1 MQHDPAPISSNG
13 GYPIAGPL
21 KAIAGTPDNPLVI
34 NEIEIPCY
42 VLEDE
47 TRVLSQRGFLSA
59 IGRSENRPAR
69 PTGDPEER
77 PDFLAA
83 RNLEPF
89 IGQDLLAATRA
100 IPFQP
105 PGGGP
110 TAFGYPATLL
120 PDVCDV
126 YLAARDAD
134 ALKPS
139 QRHIAARADML
150 IRGLATVGI
159 IALIDEATGYQ
170 HVREKR
176 ALATILERFIAKEL
190 RRWTRTFDYEFYEQ
204 IFRLK
209 GWPMPPGVKRPQVIG
224 HYTNDI
230 VYERIAPGVLDELR
244 LKNPV
249 VGCGWRK
256 DRHHQWFTADYGHPK
271 LKEHIAAV
279 IALMRSAPD
288 WSTFMHRL
296 DVSFPKQNATMAMP
310 LDDDSQ
316 YTAPL
321 VPLSQS
327 ATPVG

>member
-1 MQHDPAPISSNG
+1 MQGDRPTTASIS
-13 GYPIAGPL
+13 AGL
-21 KAIAGTPDNPLVI
+21 LQAVAGTPDRPLVI
-34 NEIEIPCY
+34 GDVAIPCY

-59 IGRSENRPAR
+59 IGRSENRPTR
-69 PTGDPEER
+69 PASDPEGR
-77 PDFLAA
+77 PDFLAP

-89 IGQDLLAATRA
+89 IGQELLAASSA

-105 PGGGP
+105 PGGGSI
-110 TAFGYPATLL
+110 AFGYRATLL
-120 PDVCDV
+120 PDVCAV
-126 YLAARDAD
+126 YLAARDAG
-134 ALKPS
+134 ALRPN
-139 QRHIAARADML
+139 QLHIAARADLL

-159 IALIDEATGYQ
+159 IALVDEATGYE

-190 RRWTRTFDYEFYEQ
+190 RPWSRTFPYEFYEH

-209 GWPMPPGVKRPQVIG
+209 GWPLPPGDRRPQVIG

-230 VYERIAPGVLDELR
+230 VYQRLGPGVLDELR
-244 LKNPV
+244 RKNPL

-256 DRHHQWFTADYGHPK
+256 ARHHQWFTSDYGHPK
-271 LKEHIAAV
+271 LKEHLAAV
-279 IALMRSAPD
+279 IALMASSPD

-296 DVSFPKQNATMAMP
+296 DVAFPKQNATMAMP

-316 YTAPL
+316 YTPPL
-321 VPLSQS
+321 VPLSPA
-327 ATPVG
+327 ATPIG